1 MFDPEYA
8 RALFTS
14 FSIAMVVFAATLL
27 ILPRVSLPPLK
38 NPAPALIS
46 ICLFLPWFILH
57 FGRHQFGGYDYNLV
71 LDLGWRQHLGQRP
84 YLDFPTTTPPGFNLG
99 IKLAYALFGV
109 SWDANLYLTALFAVL
124 TFLWLYWLFRR
135 LAVPILPALAVS
147 FAIECA
153 ANLLLSFWWYNNTT
167 LTLAAIFFLSTLLCT
182 RHLLEGDPLAQ
193 LPHQLLSQYSFVLSL
208 ALLSLFK
215 PNLAALTILPGVLI
229 LLIAAGFGRGEKRCH
244 PERSAKHAVEG
255 PRQTTPHLES
265 SDHLPHDSVA
275 HPSKA
280 KPRNLL
286 PQTLALILA
295 AATLATAILT
305 LNHISIPVL
314 LSAYRGVAEERGLTL
329 IGFSLMQPL
338 EKLLA
343 LFWLPFLSIPLLALI
358 PQLRTQLRQRDLRAL
373 AATLFLFTGPLIAL
387 YGIAANGEFRSV
399 ECTVLLAASAIAV
412 FAPTFNSGQPLAAT
426 IPNARLRRI
435 AVAIL
440 CASIASDL
448 YQAVIRL
455 RVAGIGPHMFFEWSD
470 NDNLIPSGV
479 LKNMRVSATMI
490 ELEREIAQAHAG
502 NPGPTFFGPRVDFN
516 YSVLNIPSP
525 VHLPL
530 WWQPGTA
537 FPRSAVPALLATWE
551 SDRFQTLIFLKDDTT
566 YYPDEFLD
574 RIARNYTR
582 DDRYPALTLYHRN
595 P

>member
-1 MFDPEYA
+1 MFDPEYTQ
-8 RALFTS
+8 ALLTS
-14 FSIAMVVFAATLL
+14 VSLALLVFSSALL
-27 ILPRVSLPPLK
+27 LRPRVPSLKHPTLPL
-38 NPAPALIS
+38 AL
-46 ICLFLPWFILH
+46 ICLFLAWFILH
-57 FGRHQFGGYDYNLV
+57 FGRHQFGGYDFNLV

-109 SWDANLYLTALFAVL
+109 SWDANLYLTALFTVL

-167 LTLAAIFFLSTLLCT
+167 LTLAAIFFLSTLLCA
-182 RHLLEGDPLAQ
+182 RHLLESDPLAQ

-208 ALLSLFK
+208 ALLALFK
-215 PNLAALTILPGVLI
+215 PNLAALTVLPGVFI

-275 HPSKA
+275 LPLKA
-280 KPRNLL
+280 KPRNPL
-286 PQTLALILA
+286 PHTLALMLA
-295 AATLATAILT
+295 AATLATAILA

-343 LFWLPFLSIPLLALI
+343 LLWLPVLSIPLLALI

-387 YGIAANGEFRSV
+387 YGVAANGEFRSV
-399 ECTVLLAASAIAV
+399 ECTVLLAASAIAI
-412 FAPTFNSGQPLAAT
+412 FS
-426 IPNARLRRI
+426 
-435 AVAIL
+435 
-440 CASIASDL
+440 
-448 YQAVIRL
+448 
-455 RVAGIGPHMFFEWSD
+455 
-470 NDNLIPSGV
+470 
-479 LKNMRVSATMI
+479 
-490 ELEREIAQAHAG
+490 
-502 NPGPTFFGPRVDFN
+502 PGPTLEAPTGYANPG
-516 YSVLNIPSP
+516 SAASPSP
-525 VHLPL
+525 SSAPAS
-530 WWQPGTA
+530 PPTSTRPSSA
-537 FPRSAVPALLATWE
+537 FASPALAPTCSSSGPTTRTSSPPASSATCA
-551 SDRFQTLIFLKDDTT
+551 SA
-566 YYPDEFLD
+566 P
-574 RIARNYTR
+574 
-582 DDRYPALTLYHRN
+582 P
-595 P
+595 

>member
-1 MFDPEYA
+1 MFDPEYTQ
-8 RALFTS
+8 ALLTS
-14 FSIAMVVFAATLL
+14 VSLALLVFSSALL
-27 ILPRVSLPPLK
+27 LRPRVPSLKHPTLPL
-38 NPAPALIS
+38 AL
-46 ICLFLPWFILH
+46 ICLFLAWFILH
-57 FGRHQFGGYDYNLV
+57 FGRHQFGGYDFNLV

-109 SWDANLYLTALFAVL
+109 SWDANLYLTALFTVL

-153 ANLLLSFWWYNNTT
+153 ANLVLSFWWYNNTT
-167 LTLAAIFFLSTLLCT
+167 LTLAALFFLSTLLCT
-182 RHLLEGDPLAQ
+182 RHLLESDPLAQ

-208 ALLSLFK
+208 ALLALFK
-215 PNLAALTILPGVLI
+215 PNLAALTIFPGLLA
-229 LLIAAGFGRGEKRCH
+229 LLISAGFGSQKNACH
-244 PERSAKHAVEG
+244 PERSAQHVVEG
-255 PRQTTPHLES
+255 PRQTTQHLES

-280 KPRNLL
+280 KPRNPL
-286 PQTLALILA
+286 PHTLALILA
-295 AATLATAILT
+295 AAALATAILA

-343 LFWLPFLSIPLLALI
+343 LLWLPVLSIPLLALI
-358 PQLRTQLRQRDLRAL
+358 PHLRTQLSQRDPRAL

-387 YGIAANGEFRSV
+387 YGVAANGEFHSV
-399 ECTVLLAASAIAV
+399 ECTVLLAASAIAI
-412 FAPTFNSGQPLAAT
+412 FSPGPTLEPPPAT
-426 IPNARLRRI
+426 PSRLRRI
-435 AVAIL
+435 AIAIL

-455 RVAGIGPHMFFEWSD
+455 RVAGVGPHMFFEWSD
-470 NDNLIPSGV
+470 NQNLISTGV
-479 LKNMRVSATMI
+479 LRNMRVSATMI
-490 ELEREIAQAHAG
+490 ELEREIAQAHAE
-502 NPGPTFFGPRVDFN
+502 NPGPIFFGPRVDFN
-516 YSVLNIPSP
+516 YSVLNLPSP
-525 VHLPL
+525 IHLPL

-537 FPRSAVPALLATWE
+537 FPRSTVPTLLSTWDA
-551 SDRFQTLIFLKDDTT
+551 DRFPTLIFLKDDTT
-566 YYPDEFLD
+566 YYPDDFLTL
-574 RIARNYTR
+574 IARHYTR
-582 DDRYPALTLYHRN
+582 DDRYPALTLYHRH